1 METKKQPLL
10 KKKVISKPAAAP
22 TTASEESKPAI
33 KGLKMGG
40 GIKKTVTQPVKKQET
55 PPKVSKKAEDEDE
68 EMPAEKDPVIAV
80 SKNDADTADA
90 S

>member
-40 GIKKTVTQPVKKQET
+40 GIKKTVTQPVKK
-55 PPKVSKKAEDEDE
+55 
-68 EMPAEKDPVIAV
+68 
-80 SKNDADTADA
+80 
-90 S
+90 